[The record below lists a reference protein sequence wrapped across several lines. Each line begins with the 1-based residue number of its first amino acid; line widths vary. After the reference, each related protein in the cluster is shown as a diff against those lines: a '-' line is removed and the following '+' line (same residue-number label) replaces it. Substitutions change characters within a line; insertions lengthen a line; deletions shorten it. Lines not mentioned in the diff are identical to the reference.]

1 MPTTDRPTPHWSS
14 GVTLDPNEL
23 TPRLPNHRAMKSP
36 EHAVLGGGA
45 SLVLV
50 AALPV
55 SVPLEAA
62 GLVAYGLLLSVFV
75 DLDHFAVARYHSG
88 DWAHLRRCVTDPVF
102 AFTEQE
108 QVFEGVDTR
117 TLEVHRLL
125 SHLLLGGALVGG
137 LGLVRPVYALFTAG
151 VLYVH
156 VVADLLRDA
165 EIA

>member
-1 MPTTDRPTPHWSS
+1 
-14 GVTLDPNEL
+14 
-23 TPRLPNHRAMKSP
+23 MKSP
-36 EHAVLGGGA
+36 EHATLGAIA
-45 SLVLV
+45 SLLLV
-50 AALPV
+50 FTLPV

-62 GLVAYGLLLSVFV
+62 VLFAYGVLLSVFV
-75 DLDHFAVARYHSG
+75 DLDHFVVARYHAG
-88 DWAHLRRCVTDPVF
+88 DWSHLRRCVTDPVF

-125 SHLLLGGALVGG
+125 SHLLVGGALVAA
-137 LGLVRPVYALFTAG
+137 LALFAPVYALFTAG

-156 VVADLLRDA
+156 VVADLLRDG

>member
-1 MPTTDRPTPHWSS
+1 
-14 GVTLDPNEL
+14 
-23 TPRLPNHRAMKSP
+23 MKSP
-36 EHAVLGGGA
+36 EHAVLGAIA
-45 SLVLV
+45 SGILV
-50 AALPV
+50 AVLPGI

-62 GLVAYGLLLSVFV
+62 VLFAYGLVLSVFV
-75 DLDHFAVARYHSG
+75 DLDHFLVARYHAG
-88 DWAHLRRCVTDPVF
+88 DWSHLRRCVTDPVF

-125 SHLLLGGALVGG
+125 SHVLLGGALVGV
-137 LGLVRPVYALFTAG
+137 LALFEPIYALFTAV

>member
-1 MPTTDRPTPHWSS
+1 
-14 GVTLDPNEL
+14 
-23 TPRLPNHRAMKSP
+23 MKSP
-36 EHAVLGGGA
+36 EHAVLGAIA
-45 SLVLV
+45 SGILV
-50 AALPV
+50 AVLSGI

-62 GLVAYGLLLSVFV
+62 VLFAYGLVLSVFV
-75 DLDHFAVARYHSG
+75 DLDHFLVARYHAG
-88 DWAHLRRCVTDPVF
+88 DWSHLWRCVTDPVF

-125 SHLLLGGALVGG
+125 SHVLLGGALVGV
-137 LGLVRPVYALFTAG
+137 LALFEPIYALFTAV

>member
-1 MPTTDRPTPHWSS
+1 
-14 GVTLDPNEL
+14 
-23 TPRLPNHRAMKSP
+23 MKSP
-36 EHAVLGGGA
+36 EHAVLGAIA
-45 SLVLV
+45 SGILV
-50 AALPV
+50 AVLSGI

-62 GLVAYGLLLSVFV
+62 VLFAYGLVLSVFV
-75 DLDHFAVARYHSG
+75 DLDHFLVARYHAG
-88 DWAHLRRCVTDPVF
+88 DWSHLRRCVTDPVF

-125 SHLLLGGALVGG
+125 SHVLLGGALVGV
-137 LGLVRPVYALFTAG
+137 LALFELIYALFTAV